1 MPVHE
6 VFVLLFRLSRRDE
19 EMAHFFFCYVFAE
32 QKASEMQAFP
42 RLFRLSCYAAF
53 GVWADFELSF
63 W

>member
-19 EMAHFFFCYVFAE
+19 EMAHFFLLCFCIA
-32 QKASEMQAFP
+32 KSLGNASISEA
-42 RLFRLSCYAAF
+42 FRLSCYAAF